1 MLKKLASISK
11 MILPLGIGIFFIYLS
26 YNNTTPEDR
35 ENIFLHIKNAEYRFV
50 LLSAVFGALSHIS
63 RAYRWKFLLAPLGY
77 RPRLINSV
85 LAVLIGYVSNLGI
98 PRSGE
103 LFRATVMDRFENI
116 PFQKGFGTVIAER
129 LVDLVILLCFIS
141 LALILQFDLIWDILA
156 KKSINPVQIIIIIV
170 SVVVVFLVL
179 RKFINRSN
187 NPILNK
193 IRLFFAGLW
202 EGIISLKKMEH
213 KWAFIGHTLFIWLMY
228 LAMFYIIKF
237 SIPETASLGL
247 ESLIAA
253 FVVGAL
259 AISATNGGVG
269 IYPFSVSLVLIA
281 YGISKESS
289 LAFGWI
295 MWTSQTVMVVLFG
308 SLAFFA
314 LPLVN
319 RSK

>member
-1 MLKKLASISK
+1 LKKLASISK

-50 LLSAVFGALSHIS
+50 LFSAVFGALSHIS

>member
-1 MLKKLASISK
+1 MSISK
-11 MILPLGIGIFFIYLS
+11 IIIPLGIGVFFIYLS
-26 YNNTTPEDR
+26 YNNTSSEDR
-35 ENIFLHIKNAEYRFV
+35 ENIFSHIKNANYSFV
-50 LLSAVFGALSHIS
+50 FLSVVFGALSHIS

-77 RPRLINSV
+77 KPRLINSL

-129 LVDLVILLCFIS
+129 LVDLFILLCFVS
-141 LALILQFDLIWDILA
+141 LALILQFDLIWEILA
-156 KKSINPVQIIIIIV
+156 NKPINPVHISLIIV
-170 SVVVVFLVL
+170 GVSIVFLIL
-179 RKFINRSN
+179 RKFINQSN
-187 NPILNK
+187 NPFLKK
-193 IRLFFAGLW
+193 IRLFFSELW
-202 EGIISLKKMEH
+202 EGILSLKKMEH
-213 KWAFIGHTLFIWLMY
+213 KWAFVGHTLFIWLMY
-228 LAMFYIIKF
+228 LAMFYIMKF

-247 ESLIAA
+247 ESLIVA

-259 AISATNGGVG
+259 AVSATNGGVG

-295 MWTSQTVMVVLFG
+295 MWTSQTVMIVLFG

-319 RSK
+319 RIK

>member
-1 MLKKLASISK
+1 MSISK
-11 MILPLGIGIFFIYLS
+11 IIIPLGIGVFFIYLS
-26 YNNTTPEDR
+26 YNNTSSEDR
-35 ENIFLHIKNAEYRFV
+35 ENIFSHIKNANYSFV
-50 LLSAVFGALSHIS
+50 FLSVVFGALSHIS

-77 RPRLINSV
+77 KPRLINSL

-129 LVDLVILLCFIS
+129 LVDLFILLCFVS
-141 LALILQFDLIWDILA
+141 LALILQFDLIWEILA
-156 KKSINPVQIIIIIV
+156 NKSINPLHISIIIV
-170 SVVVVFLVL
+170 GVSILFLIL
-179 RKFINRSN
+179 RKVINQSN
-187 NPILNK
+187 NPFLKK
-193 IRLFFAGLW
+193 IRLFFSELW
-202 EGIISLKKMEH
+202 EGILSLKKMEH
-213 KWAFIGHTLFIWLMY
+213 KFAFVGHTLFIWLMY

-247 ESLIAA
+247 ESLIVA

-259 AISATNGGVG
+259 AVSATNGGVG

-295 MWTSQTVMVVLFG
+295 IWTSQTVMIVLFG

-319 RSK
+319 RIK

>member
-1 MLKKLASISK
+1 MSISK
-11 MILPLGIGIFFIYLS
+11 IIIPLGIGVFFIYLS
-26 YNNTTPEDR
+26 YNNTSSEDR
-35 ENIFLHIKNAEYRFV
+35 ENIFSHIKNANYSFV
-50 LLSAVFGALSHIS
+50 FLSVVFGALSHIS

-77 RPRLINSV
+77 KPRLINSL

-129 LVDLVILLCFIS
+129 LVDLFILLCFVS
-141 LALILQFDLIWDILA
+141 LALILKFDLIWEILA
-156 KKSINPVQIIIIIV
+156 NKPINPVHISLIIV
-170 SVVVVFLVL
+170 GVSIVFLIL
-179 RKFINRSN
+179 RKFINQSN
-187 NPILNK
+187 NPFLKK
-193 IRLFFAGLW
+193 IRLFFSELW

-213 KWAFIGHTLFIWLMY
+213 KWAFVGHTLFIWLMY
-228 LAMFYIIKF
+228 LAMFYIMKF

-269 IYPFSVSLVLIA
+269 VYPFSVSLVLIA

-295 MWTSQTVMVVLFG
+295 MWTSQTVMIVLFG

-319 RSK
+319 RIK

>member
-1 MLKKLASISK
+1 

-50 LLSAVFGALSHIS
+50 LFSAVFGALSHIS

-156 KKSINPVQIIIIIV
+156 KKSINPVQIIIIVV

>member
-1 MLKKLASISK
+1 

-170 SVVVVFLVL
+170 SGVVLSLVL
-179 RKFINRSN
+179 RKFINQSN
-187 NPILNK
+187 NRFLNK
-193 IRLFFAGLW
+193 VRLFFAGLW